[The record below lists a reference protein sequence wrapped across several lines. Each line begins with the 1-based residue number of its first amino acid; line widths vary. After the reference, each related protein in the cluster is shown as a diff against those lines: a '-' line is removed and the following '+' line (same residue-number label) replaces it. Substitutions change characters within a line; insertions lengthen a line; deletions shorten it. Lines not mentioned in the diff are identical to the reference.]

1 MQVSLGLVAYSRGTA
16 ERGYL
21 VNNGD
26 LATCDIDR
34 EEESGRLTEVT
45 TSHVKKNL
53 SRIYKIR
60 IYGIFMRKT
69 IVLI

>member
-1 MQVSLGLVAYSRGTA
+1 MQVKRDWWLTA
-16 ERGYL
+16 GERQRGYL

-45 TSHVKKNL
+45 TSQAKEFIKDL
-53 SRIYKIR
+53 
-60 IYGIFMRKT
+60 
-69 IVLI
+69 

>member
-1 MQVSLGLVAYSRGTA
+1 MKYYIIREDLASELGLVAYSRGTA

-45 TSHVKKNL
+45 TNAGK
-53 SRIYKIR
+53 RIYQGFIK
-60 IYGIFMRKT
+60 
-69 IVLI
+69 

>member
-1 MQVSLGLVAYSRGTA
+1 MKYYIIREDLATELGLVAYSRGTA

-45 TSHVKKNL
+45 TSKAKEFIKDL
-53 SRIYKIR
+53 
-60 IYGIFMRKT
+60 
-69 IVLI
+69 